1 MVDMKKLAIIFPGI
15 GYHTDKPLLYYSKK
29 IARENGYEIIDAIY
43 GTLPSKVK
51 GSKQKMLEAY
61 QIALTNVTEQL
72 AKVDFTVFDEILFIS
87 KSIGTAI
94 AASYAAKY
102 QIQAR
107 QIYYTPVEESF
118 QAIGTEGIVFHG
130 TGDDWAR
137 TEAIVS
143 ACEQRGLPLYLTEH
157 ANHSMET
164 GKVSE
169 DIRILQEIM
178 KITEAYIQ
186 GETNETIYHIPYK

>member
-1 MVDMKKLAIIFPGI
+1 MRKLAIIFPGI

-29 IARENGYEIIDAIY
+29 IARESGYEIMDAIY

-51 GSKQKMLEAY
+51 GSKEKMLEAF
-61 QIALTNVTEQL
+61 QIALANVTEQL
-72 AKVDFTVFDEILFIS
+72 AAVDFSSFDEILFIS

-102 QIQAR
+102 QIRAR

-118 QAIGTEGIVFHG
+118 QAIAGEGIVFHG

-137 TEAIVS
+137 TEVIVRG
-143 ACEQRGLPLYLTEH
+143 CEQRGLPLHLTER
-157 ANHSMET
+157 ANHSMEI
-164 GKVSE
+164 GDALE
-169 DIRILQEIM
+169 DLAILQRIMEI
-178 KITEAYIQ
+178 TGQYIR
-186 GETNETIYHIPYK
+186 GEKL